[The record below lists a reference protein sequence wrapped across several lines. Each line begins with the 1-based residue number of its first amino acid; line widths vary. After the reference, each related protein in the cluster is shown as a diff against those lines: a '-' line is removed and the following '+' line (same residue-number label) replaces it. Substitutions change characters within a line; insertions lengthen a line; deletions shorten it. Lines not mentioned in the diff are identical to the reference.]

1 MKESKKVLTPKDIN
15 AMAYRSV
22 FLQASFNY
30 ERMQAGGWTVAML
43 PALEKIY
50 KDDKQGLAAAMTD
63 NMQFINTHPTLVPFL
78 MTLLLSL
85 EESGSDRNLI
95 KGIKVCLF
103 GPLAGIGDA
112 IFWFTVLPI
121 MAGISS
127 SFALE
132 GNVLGPILFFAV
144 YVAIFFMRYPLARAG
159 YELGTTALDSLRESS
174 KKLSRAATIL
184 GTTVICTRKGIIKK
198 TRVSDFSRP
207 RQNGINAIT
216 INEGVTISI
225 QEAFIDKIFPN
236 LLPLAYVFT
245 MFYFIRVKKVSPTI
259 LILVTIVLTIVLSF
273 LGIL

>member
-1 MKESKKVLTPKDIN
+1 MKESNKVLTAKDIT
-15 AMAYRSV
+15 AMGYRSA

-43 PALEKIY
+43 PALSKIY
-50 KDDKQGLAAAMTD
+50 KDDKEGLAAAMTD

-85 EESGSDRNLI
+85 EENGADRSLI
-95 KGIKVCLF
+95 KGIKVGLF

-112 IFWFTVLPI
+112 IFWFTLLPI

-127 SFALE
+127 SFALQ
-132 GNVLGPILFFAV
+132 GNILGPIIFFAV
-144 YVAIFFMRYPLARAG
+144 YVAIFMMRFPLAKAG
-159 YELGTTALDSLRESS
+159 YELGTTALDSLRSSS

-184 GTTVICTRKGIIKK
+184 GTTVIGALAAAY
-198 TRVSDFSRP
+198 VH
-207 RQNGINAIT
+207 IT
-216 INEGVTISI
+216 LLPTIQISEGVSISV
-225 QEAFIDKIFPN
+225 QTAFIDKIFPN

-259 LILVTIVLTIVLSF
+259 LILFTIVLTIVLSF
-273 LGIL
+273 LGVL

>member
-1 MKESKKVLTPKDIN
+1 MKESKKVLTSKDIT
-15 AMAYRSV
+15 AMAYRSA

-30 ERMQAGGWTVAML
+30 ERMQAGGWTLAML

-85 EESGSDRNLI
+85 EENGSDRNLI
-95 KGIKVCLF
+95 KGIKVGLF

-132 GNVLGPILFFAV
+132 GNVIGPILFFLV
-144 YVAIFFMRYPLARAG
+144 YVGIFMMRFPLAKAG

-184 GTTVICTRKGIIKK
+184 GTTVIGALAAAYVHITLLP
-198 TRVSDFSRP
+198 T
-207 RQNGINAIT
+207 IT

-225 QEAFIDKIFPN
+225 QTAFIDKIFPN

-259 LILVTIVLTIVLSF
+259 LILVTIALTIVLSF

>member
-1 MKESKKVLTPKDIN
+1 MKESKKVLTSKDIS
-15 AMAYRSV
+15 AMAYRSA

-30 ERMQAGGWTVAML
+30 ERMQAGGWTLAML

-85 EESGSDRNLI
+85 EENGADRNLI
-95 KGIKVCLF
+95 KGIKVGLF

-144 YVAIFFMRYPLARAG
+144 YVAIFFMRFPLAKAG
-159 YELGTTALDSLRESS
+159 YELGTTALDSIRESS

-184 GTTVICTRKGIIKK
+184 GTTVIGALAAAYVHITLLP
-198 TRVSDFSRP
+198 T
-207 RQNGINAIT
+207 IT

-236 LLPLAYVFT
+236 LLPLVYVFT
-245 MFYFIRVKKVSPTI
+245 MFYFIRVKKVSPTV
-259 LILVTIVLTIVLSF
+259 LILVTIVMTIVLSF

>member
-1 MKESKKVLTPKDIN
+1 MTVSNKVLTKKDISD
-15 AMAYRSV
+15 MAYRSV

-50 KDDKQGLAAAMTD
+50 KDDKEGLAAAMTD

-85 EESGSDRNLI
+85 EESGSDRTLI
-95 KGIKVCLF
+95 KGIKVGLF

-132 GNVLGPILFFAV
+132 GNVLGPIIFFAV
-144 YVAIFFMRYPLARAG
+144 YVGIFFMRFPLARAG

-184 GTTVICTRKGIIKK
+184 GTTVIGALAAAYVHITLLPTIELNDGI
-198 TRVSDFSRP
+198 
-207 RQNGINAIT
+207 
-216 INEGVTISI
+216 TISI

>member
-1 MKESKKVLTPKDIN
+1 MKIKRRVVLKMKESKKVLTSKDIT
-15 AMAYRSV
+15 AMAYRSA

-85 EESGSDRNLI
+85 EENGSDRNLI
-95 KGIKVCLF
+95 KGIKVGLF

-132 GNVLGPILFFAV
+132 GNVIGPILFFLV
-144 YVAIFFMRYPLARAG
+144 YVGIFLMRFPLAKAG

-184 GTTVICTRKGIIKK
+184 GTTVIGALAAAYVHITLLP
-198 TRVSDFSRP
+198 T
-207 RQNGINAIT
+207 IT

-225 QEAFIDKIFPN
+225 QTAFIDKIFPN

>member
-1 MKESKKVLTPKDIN
+1 MKESKKVLTKKDIS
-15 AMAYRSV
+15 AMAYRSA

-50 KDDKQGLAAAMTD
+50 KDDKNGLAAAMTD

-85 EESGSDRNLI
+85 EENGSDRNLI
-95 KGIKVCLF
+95 KGIKVGLF

-144 YVAIFFMRYPLARAG
+144 YVGIFLMRFPLAKAG

-184 GTTVICTRKGIIKK
+184 GTTVIGALAAAYVHITLLP
-198 TRVSDFSRP
+198 T
-207 RQNGINAIT
+207 IT

-236 LLPLAYVFT
+236 LLPLTYVFT
-245 MFYFIRVKKVSPTI
+245 MFYFIRVKKVSPTV

>member
-1 MKESKKVLTPKDIN
+1 MKESKKVLTKKDIS
-15 AMAYRSV
+15 AMAYRSA

-50 KDDKQGLAAAMTD
+50 KGDKKGLAAAMTD

-85 EESGSDRNLI
+85 EENGSDRNLI
-95 KGIKVCLF
+95 KGIKVGLF

-144 YVAIFFMRYPLARAG
+144 YVGIFLMRFPLAKAG

-184 GTTVICTRKGIIKK
+184 GTTVIGALAAAYVHITLLP
-198 TRVSDFSRP
+198 T
-207 RQNGINAIT
+207 IT

-236 LLPLAYVFT
+236 LLPLTYVFT
-245 MFYFIRVKKVSPTI
+245 MFYFIRVKKVSPTV

>member
-1 MKESKKVLTPKDIN
+1 MTGVQTC
-15 AMAYRSV
+15 A
-22 FLQASFNY
+22 
-30 ERMQAGGWTVAML
+30 L
-43 PALEKIY
+43 P
-50 KDDKQGLAAAMTD
+50 
-63 NMQFINTHPTLVPFL
+63 
-78 MTLLLSL
+78 
-85 EESGSDRNLI
+85 
-95 KGIKVCLF
+95 
-103 GPLAGIGDA
+103 

-144 YVAIFFMRYPLARAG
+144 YVGIFLMRFPLAKAG

-184 GTTVICTRKGIIKK
+184 GTTVIGALAAAYVHITLLP
-198 TRVSDFSRP
+198 T
-207 RQNGINAIT
+207 IT

-236 LLPLAYVFT
+236 LLPLVYVFT

>member
-1 MKESKKVLTPKDIN
+1 MKESKKVLTKKDIS
-15 AMAYRSV
+15 AMAYRSA

-50 KDDKQGLAAAMTD
+50 KDDKKGLAAAMTD

-85 EESGSDRNLI
+85 EENGSDRNLI
-95 KGIKVCLF
+95 KGIKVGLF

-144 YVAIFFMRYPLARAG
+144 YVGIFLMRFPLAKAG

-184 GTTVICTRKGIIKK
+184 GTTVIGALAAAYVHITLLP
-198 TRVSDFSRP
+198 T
-207 RQNGINAIT
+207 IT

-236 LLPLAYVFT
+236 LLPLTYVFT
-245 MFYFIRVKKVSPTI
+245 MFYFIRVKKVSPTV